1 MYRVKPKIMR
11 LSKLLFTLI
20 LLLSHQVFWAQSSL
34 CALVFQEGKPLPQ
47 AKVYLVDEFGMQS
60 FHLTDSTGL
69 VIING
74 LSSGTYDLKIGHQ
87 DLAGIQSFN
96 DLLMPAGI
104 FKLETFDLGVGDASY
119 VMEDGKWEKVKEE
132 PYSYDP
138 VAAPM
143 EESMA
148 IETLTGAPVVAS
160 KAKKR
165 GRKDKSVPSTYDV
178 DAVGYMDTE
187 PEGIPVESIVP
198 TDDPSSNQDIQAG
211 TLTASEWNDLANW
224 DLWSDQVEEE
234 FAEFADIWSFKP
246 INRQT
251 ILLYNEQG
259 LPLVHAY
266 IELIGEDGTRLSA
279 GRTDNKGVAEL
290 FLKTANSNRFAC
302 RVTYNGMSFEF
313 PNIKANEKL
322 EIQVN
327 TACSTNAV
335 VDIMFVVDATGSMGD
350 EINYLKKEVE
360 DVIDR
365 VGKLDDQKTIRSGAI
380 FYRDH
385 QDQYLS
391 RRKALSTDLSAL
403 NTFVQDQRAAGGG
416 DFPEAIDV
424 ALEELTT
431 SINWSKNAMAKIAFI
446 ILDAPPHQD
455 SASIERVN
463 RSVLKA
469 AELGI
474 RLIPITGSGIDK
486 NTEYLMKALAIQTN
500 GTYLYLTDDSGVGGK
515 HLDASNDKTEV
526 LPLNDL
532 MVKVVD
538 SMIEVAC
545 FEPNEESDITAT
557 ETNTSLEGVQL
568 FPNPMVDVLNIN
580 VAFDVDQV
588 QIFDLTGQVML
599 DLGVLK
605 AGSHQIDV
613 SRLKAGNYLIVF
625 RTGDQMNS
633 LKLISVNEY

>member
-1 MYRVKPKIMR
+1 MR

-20 LLLSHQVFWAQSSL
+20 LLLTHQVFWAQFSL
-34 CALVFQEGKPLPQ
+34 CALVLQEGKPLPH
-47 AKVYLVDEFGMQS
+47 AKVYLVDEFGMES

-74 LSSGTYDLKIGHQ
+74 LSSGTYDLKIGHR
-87 DLAGIQSFN
+87 DLSGIQSFN
-96 DLLMPAGI
+96 ELLIPPSI
-104 FKLETFDLGVGDASY
+104 FKLETFDLGAGDASY

-132 PYSYDP
+132 AYLYDP
-138 VAAPM
+138 VAAPL

-148 IETLTGAPVVAS
+148 VGRLAGAPAVAI
-160 KAKKR
+160 KVKRR
-165 GRKDKSVPSTYDV
+165 GRKDKSVPSTYDT

-187 PEGIPVESIVP
+187 PEGMPVESIVP
-198 TDDPSSNQDIQAG
+198 TDESSSNQDIQAG
-211 TLTASEWNDLANW
+211 TLTASEWNDLSNW

-234 FAEFADIWSFKP
+234 FAEFADVWSFKP

-251 ILLYNEQG
+251 ILLSNEDG

-290 FLKTANSNRFAC
+290 FLKATNSNRFDC
-302 RVTYNGMSFEF
+302 RVTYNGIPFEF
-313 PNIKANEKL
+313 NNIQAKENL
-322 EIQVN
+322 QIQVN
-327 TACSTNAV
+327 TACSTHAI

-385 QDQYLS
+385 QDKYLS
-391 RRKALSTDLSAL
+391 RRKSLSTDLTAL

-431 SINWSKNAMAKIAFI
+431 SMNWSKIAIAKIAFI
-446 ILDAPPHQD
+446 ILDAPPHED
-455 SASIERVN
+455 SASVARVN

-486 NTEYLMKALAIQTN
+486 STEYLMKALAIQTN
-500 GTYLYLTDDSGVGGK
+500 GTYLYLTDDSGLGGK

-538 SMIEVAC
+538 AMIEVSC
-545 FEPNEESDITAT
+545 FEPNEETGSTAT
-557 ETNTSLEGVQL
+557 ETSTSLDGVKL
-568 FPNPMVDVLNIN
+568 FPNPMVDVLNID
-580 VAFDVDQV
+580 VAFDVDQA
-588 QIFDLTGQVML
+588 QIFDLTGQVMV

-613 SRLKAGNYLIVF
+613 SRLKAGNYLIVL

-633 LKLISVNEY
+633 LKLISVNE

>member
-1 MYRVKPKIMR
+1 MR
-11 LSKLLFTLI
+11 LFKLLFTLV
-20 LLLSHQVFWAQSSL
+20 LLLAHQVLWAQSSL
-34 CALVFQEGKPLPQ
+34 CALVLQEGKPLPQ

-74 LSSGTYDLKIGHQ
+74 LSAGSYDLKIGHQ
-87 DLAGIQSFN
+87 DITGIQSFN
-96 DLLMPAGI
+96 ELLMPAGI
-104 FKLETFDLGVGDASY
+104 FKLETFEIGAGDASY
-119 VMEDGKWEKVKEE
+119 VMEDGKWEKIKEE
-132 PYSYDP
+132 PDSYDP

-143 EESMA
+143 EESVLF
-148 IETLTGAPVVAS
+148 ETLTGAPVVAS

-165 GRKDKSVPSTYDV
+165 GGKDKSVPSTFDI
-178 DAVGYMDTE
+178 DAAEYVVTE
-187 PEGIPVESIVP
+187 SEEMPVESIVP
-198 TDDPSSNQDIQAG
+198 TDDPSSNNDIQAG

-234 FAEFADIWSFKP
+234 FADFTNIWSFKP

-251 ILLYNEQG
+251 ILLTDENG
-259 LPLVHAY
+259 LPLVHAF

-279 GRTDNKGVAEL
+279 GRTDNKGIAEL
-290 FLKTANSNRFAC
+290 FLKTANSNRFDC
-302 RVTYNGMSFEF
+302 RITYHGMPFEF
-313 PNIKANEKL
+313 SNIKAKENL

-327 TACSTNAV
+327 TTCLTNDV

-391 RRKALSTDLSAL
+391 RRKALSTDLTAL
-403 NTFVQDQRAAGGG
+403 NTFVQDQRAGGGG
-416 DFPEAIDV
+416 DFPEALDV

-486 NTEYLMKALAIQTN
+486 STEYLMKALAIQTN

-545 FEPNEESDITAT
+545 FEPNEEIDITAT
-557 ETNTSLEGVQL
+557 ETNTQLDGVKL
-568 FPNPMVDVLNIN
+568 FPNPMVDVLNID
-580 VAFDVDQV
+580 VAFDVDQA
-588 QIFDLTGQVML
+588 QIFDLTGQLML
-599 DLGVLK
+599 DLGMLK
-605 AGSHQIDV
+605 AGLRQIDV
-613 SRLKAGNYLIVF
+613 SRLKSGNYLIVF